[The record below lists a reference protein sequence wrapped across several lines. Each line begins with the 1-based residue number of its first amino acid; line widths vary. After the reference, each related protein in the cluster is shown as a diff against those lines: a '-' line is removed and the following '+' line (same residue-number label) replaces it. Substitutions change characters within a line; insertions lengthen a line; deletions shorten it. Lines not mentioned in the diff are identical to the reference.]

1 MRDTITSWI
10 FDLDNTLYDPRLG
23 LLDQISARMH
33 GFVMRELAM
42 TRREAKVYCEESWRN
57 HGITMRA
64 LVRDYG
70 IDPADFLAETH
81 DIDYEHVVP
90 CFDLK
95 AAIANL
101 DGQKIIHTN
110 GARSHAMEVLDRL
123 HLTNEFDAVWAIED
137 VDYAPKP
144 HAEAHDRVISEH
156 EIDPKSAMMFEDTP
170 HNLEVPK
177 ARGMTTA
184 LVSAGPRPLDAL
196 HIDHVTYD
204 LKGFLNAL

>member
-1 MRDTITSWI
+1 MRNSIRTWI

-42 TRREAKVYCEESWRN
+42 THREARIYCEESWRN

-64 LVRDYG
+64 LVQDYG
-70 IDPADFLAETH
+70 VDPEDFLAETH
-81 DIDYEHVVP
+81 DIDYDHVDP

-101 DGQKIIHTN
+101 EGEKIIHTN
-110 GARSHAMEVLDRL
+110 GARSHALEVLERL
-123 HLTNEFDAVWAIED
+123 HLANEFDAVWAIED
-137 VDYAPKP
+137 LDYAPKP
-144 HAEAHDRVISEH
+144 QAEAHDRVIEAH
-156 EIDPKSAMMFEDTP
+156 DIDPATAVMFEDTA

-177 ARGMTTA
+177 ARGMTTT
-184 LVSAGPRPLDAL
+184 LVTPGPRPQNAL
-196 HIDHVTYD
+196 HIDHITYD
-204 LKGFLNAL
+204 LKGFLNSL